1 MIDYNVVEGY
11 NRIFVFILSFLKVE
25 NNVIFYLKD
34 IKRKFYV
41 ERVLV
46 KRDLLESIFSGML
59 KW

>member
-46 KRDLLESIFSGML
+46 KRDL
-59 KW
+59 